1 MKGKLAILAA
11 LASLALATPDCY
23 DFSVTTMNTTYME
36 VLPEMLYFGH
46 TDWMTLNPYSNC
58 GFYTYGDVFIK
69 TYSSQ
74 ASAIYFVF
82 KKKIGSTVCTLNSTM
97 HVLPNES
104 WLYANSFNAD
114 PLTCGYYVGVANSG
128 ANATMINVIRS
139 MAEYLKPLAAVTAA
153 VLAVAFV

>member
-1 MKGKLAILAA
+1 MKAMFAILAA
-11 LASLALATPDCY
+11 LASLVNATPDCY
-23 DFSVTTMNTTYME
+23 DFSVTTLNSTYLE
-36 VLPEMLYFGH
+36 VLPTMLYYGH
-46 TDWMTLNPYSNC
+46 TDWMTLNSFSNC

-128 ANATMINVIRS
+128 ANATMVNIIRS
-139 MAEYLKPLAAVTAA
+139 MAQYLMPVTASA
-153 VLAVAFV
+153 AALLALAFF